1 MLTTRYVTG
10 SPNWIDLGV
19 PDIGGAAAFYGDLFG
34 WRFEPG
40 GPEVGGYG
48 LFRLGGRTAAGGMQ
62 TTAEQGPPSWTVY
75 FQAPDADATAR
86 AAEQKHGRVLV
97 QPMDVQDLGRMA
109 ILADQAGVSFGLW
122 QPGRNQGLDAVQEPG
137 SLCWVELYTA
147 DVPATAAF
155 YHSVLGLETA
165 GVDFPSGIYTA
176 FHPAGEGEEAMFGGV
191 VPLSGDPAEEQAY
204 WLPYF
209 EVTDP
214 DAVVARAGER
224 GGTVRLP
231 ATDVPGV
238 GRLAKL
244 ADPYGARFA
253 VVRSERP
260 EGQGTDLS
268 EQDT

>member
-10 SPNWIDLGV
+10 APNWIDVGT
-19 PDIGGAAAFYGDLFG
+19 PDIDGAAAFYGALFG

-62 TTAEQGPPSWTVY
+62 TTPEQGPPSWTVY
-75 FQAPDADATAR
+75 FQSPDADATAR
-86 AAEQKHGRVLV
+86 AAEQARGAVTV
-97 QPMDVQDLGRMA
+97 QPRDVQDLGRMA
-109 ILADQAGVSFGLW
+109 ILADRAGVTFGLW
-122 QPGRNQGLDAVQEPG
+122 QPGRNKGLEAVQEHG

-147 DVPATAAF
+147 DVPAAAAF
-155 YHSVLGLETA
+155 YHSVLGLETFGADFA
-165 GVDFPSGIYTA
+165 GGAYTT
-176 FHPAGEGEEAMFGGV
+176 FVPAGQSEDAMFGGV
-191 VPLSGDPAEEQAY
+191 VPLADDPAENEAH

-209 EVTDP
+209 EVADTD
-214 DAVVARAGER
+214 ATVARAAEL

-231 ATDVPGV
+231 ATDVPSV

-253 VVRSERP
+253 VIHSAPR
-260 EGQGTDLS
+260 QG
-268 EQDT
+268 

>member
-10 SPNWIDLGV
+10 APNWIDLGT
-19 PDIGGAAAFYGDLFG
+19 PDIDGAAAFYGGLFG
-34 WRFEPG
+34 WRFQPG

-48 LFRLGGRTAAGGMQ
+48 LFRLGDRTAAGGMQ
-62 TTAEQGPPSWTVY
+62 TTPEQGPPSWTVY
-75 FQAPDADATAR
+75 FQTPDADATAR
-86 AAEQKHGRVLV
+86 AAEEAHGSVAV

-122 QPGRNQGLDAVQEPG
+122 QPGRNKGLEVVREHG

-147 DVPATAAF
+147 DVPAAAAF
-155 YHSVLGLETA
+155 YHSVLGLETFGADFA
-165 GVDFPSGIYTA
+165 GGTYTT
-176 FHPAGEGEEAMFGGV
+176 FNPAGESEEAMFGGV
-191 VPLSGDPAEEQAY
+191 VPLADDPGEEEAY

-209 EVTDP
+209 EVADP
-214 DAVVARAGER
+214 DALVARAEEL

-231 ATDVPGV
+231 ATDLPSV

-253 VVRSERP
+253 VIHSEP
-260 EGQGTDLS
+260 PQG
-268 EQDT
+268 